1 MTLGHSHTDTRGAK
15 GVHIAPYV
23 AQEHP
28 AVPFFISRIPAGFP
42 SPAADYSDDGL
53 DLNDL
58 VIRHPAAT
66 FFVRVEGESM
76 LGAGIHPGDTLV
88 VDRAEVPADQSV
100 VVAVLNG
107 EFTVKRI
114 YQKDGTLS
122 LVSENELMPPIRL
135 SEEMDFEV
143 WGVVTYVV
151 HQVQ

>member
-1 MTLGHSHTDTRGAK
+1 
-15 GVHIAPYV
+15 
-23 AQEHP
+23 
-28 AVPFFISRIPAGFP
+28 
-42 SPAADYSDDGL
+42 
-53 DLNDL
+53 
-58 VIRHPAAT
+58 
-66 FFVRVEGESM
+66 M

-122 LVSENELMPPIRL
+122 LVSENERMPPIRL

-143 WGVVTYVV
+143 WGVVTYVI

>member
-1 MTLGHSHTDTRGAK
+1 MADLHTNARGGK

-88 VDRAEVPADQSV
+88 VDRAWSSCGSIGGCGCAQRRVY
-100 VVAVLNG
+100 G
-107 EFTVKRI
+107 
-114 YQKDGTLS
+114 
-122 LVSENELMPPIRL
+122 
-135 SEEMDFEV
+135 
-143 WGVVTYVV
+143 
-151 HQVQ
+151 